1 MTIAVPGTA
10 RRGLASVQ
18 LLVALAEEHGCDP
31 AACLAGSGIAPAM
44 LGDPHREI
52 EAHCELTV
60 VRNLVRLL
68 GHVPGLGLEAGRRY
82 RLTTYG
88 IWGYAL
94 LSSRTLRS
102 AVELAMR
109 YLDLTFAFVQFRVE
123 SGRQEVRMLFDET
136 ALPPDC
142 ARFLLERDAA
152 AAVALHRDL
161 FLRPIPL
168 RRVSFR
174 FPRPAYAERF
184 AACFDG
190 PVRFGQHVNEVVI
203 DAVWADRPLP
213 QANEHTARL
222 CEEECRALLERR
234 RTVPRV
240 SDVVRRHLVRPG
252 APMSVPAVARALGFA
267 PRTLRRRLAAE
278 GTTFRR
284 LVSEARRALAEQMLG
299 QRLSVTE
306 VAERLGYAEPA
317 SFIHAFKRW
326 TGVSPGMRRVQG

>member
-1 MTIAVPGTA
+1 MSTTAPWAV

-18 LLVALAEEHGCDP
+18 LLVALAQEHGCDP
-31 AACLAGSGIAPAM
+31 AACLAGSGIAPSM
-44 LGDPHREI
+44 LADPHLEI
-52 EAHCELTV
+52 EAHRELVV
-60 VRNLVRLL
+60 VRNLVRRLRD
-68 GHVPGLGLEAGRRY
+68 VPGLGLEAGRRY

-109 YLDLTFAFVQFRVE
+109 YLDLTFAFAHFRVE
-123 SGRQEVRMLFDET
+123 SGGREVRLLLDET
-136 ALPPDC
+136 AIPPDC

-161 FLRPIPL
+161 FLEPVPL
-168 RRVSFR
+168 RRVGFR
-174 FPRPAYAERF
+174 FPRPPYAERF
-184 AACFDG
+184 AACFAG
-190 PVRFGQHVNEVVI
+190 PVRFDQPVNEIVI
-203 DAVWADRPLP
+203 DAAWADRPLP

-222 CEEECRALLERR
+222 CEEACRALLARR
-234 RTVPRV
+234 RTPPRV

-252 APMSVPAVARALGFA
+252 QAMSAPAVARALGIA
-267 PRTLRRRLAAE
+267 PRTLHRRLVAE

-284 LVSEARRALAEQMLG
+284 LLAEVRRTLAEEMLA
-299 QRLSVTE
+299 QRLAVGE
-306 VAERLGYAEPA
+306 VAERLGYAESA

-326 TGVSPGMRRVQG
+326 TGVSPGARRAQA